1 MEIQAVK
8 IIDEMNRIL
17 AESSAMGMTVDN
29 ARNRADRLEQIA
41 IRIER
46 MERHPDPA
54 VSLENATDI
63 RVISDR
69 LRQLAKRLEIVR
81 SISIVKA
88 NEALYLMKGKQE
100 YQQQENS
107 ARSHA
112 FEASY
117 LNEAL
122 RALAG

>member
-46 MERHPDPA
+46 MERYPDPA
-54 VSLENATDI
+54 VVLENATDI
-63 RVISDR
+63 RVVSDR

-107 ARSHA
+107 ARMHA

>member
-1 MEIQAVK
+1 MEIQTVK

-29 ARNRADRLEQIA
+29 ARSRADRLEQIA
-41 IRIER
+41 IRVER

-54 VSLENATDI
+54 MVLENATDI
-63 RVISDR
+63 RVVSDR

-88 NEALYLMKGKQE
+88 NETLYLMKGKQE
-100 YQQQENS
+100 YQQQETS
-107 ARSHA
+107 ARTHA

>member
-54 VSLENATDI
+54 VVLENSTDI

-81 SISIVKA
+81 SVSIVKA

-107 ARSHA
+107 ARAHA

>member
-17 AESSAMGMTVDN
+17 AESSAMGMTVDS

-41 IRIER
+41 VRIER

-54 VSLENATDI
+54 VVLENATDI
-63 RVISDR
+63 RVLSDR

-100 YQQQENS
+100 YQQQEIS
-107 ARSHA
+107 ARTHA

-117 LNEAL
+117 INEAL

>member
-1 MEIQAVK
+1 MEIQTVK

-17 AESSAMGMTVDN
+17 AEASAMGMTVDS

-46 MERHPDPA
+46 TERDVDPG
-54 VSLENATDI
+54 VSLENAGDI
-63 RVISDR
+63 RIVCDR
-69 LRQLAKRLEIVR
+69 LRHLAKRLEIVR

-88 NEALYLMKGKQE
+88 NETLYLMKGKQE
-100 YQQQENS
+100 FQGQEAS
-107 ARSHA
+107 ARLHT